1 MARVLIAEDEP
12 TFRDL
17 LADIL
22 EGSGH
27 TVVAVG
33 DGEAALAAL
42 ERGGFELLV
51 TDQRMPRLGGTELLR
66 RLRAL
71 PAAPPAIVL
80 TAHGTIP
87 DAVEA
92 VRLGAADY
100 LTKPLAS
107 PRALLAVVERVLAP
121 AADEQEFVT
130 VEPALSRLLELVD
143 RVAAR
148 DIAVLLTGETGAGK
162 ELVARRLHRGSH
174 SAAGPFVAVNCAAF
188 PESLAESELFGHE
201 RGAFT
206 GAERQ
211 RAGRFE
217 EAAGGTLFL
226 DEVGELALP
235 LQAKLLRVLEDRRV
249 RRLGGSE
256 DVAVDV
262 RLVAASNRDLEAEAE
277 RGAFRRDLYFRL
289 AVVRVDL
296 PPLRDR
302 PRDIPVLAEHLLR
315 RLAARLGVGD
325 LSLGAD
331 AVAALTRHPWPGNVR
346 ELRNVLERAAVVR
359 GDGVIGAAD
368 LGLRESAAQLDAVPL
383 DRDGREREAVLEA
396 LRRAGG
402 NREAAARLLGVSV
415 RTLYYRLLRYGIS

>member
-1 MARVLIAEDEP
+1 VARILIAEDEP

-22 EGSGH
+22 EGAGH
-27 TVVAVG
+27 AVVAVG

-42 ERGGFELLV
+42 ERGGFELLL
-51 TDQRMPRLGGTELLR
+51 TDQRMPRLGGLELLR

-71 PAAPPAIVL
+71 PGAPPAIML

-87 DAVEA
+87 EAVEA

-121 AADEQEFVT
+121 ETADREFVT
-130 VEPALSRLLELVD
+130 AEPAVLRLLELVD

-148 DIAVLLTGETGAGK
+148 DIAVLITGETGAGK
-162 ELVARRLHRGSH
+162 ELVARRLHRASPR
-174 SAAGPFVAVNCAAF
+174 AAGPFVAVNCAAF
-188 PESLAESELFGHE
+188 PENLAESELFGHE

-217 EAAGGTLFL
+217 EASGGTLFL

-235 LQAKLLRVLEDRRV
+235 LQAKLLRVLEERRV
-249 RRLGGSE
+249 RRIGGSE
-256 DVAVDV
+256 DLAVDV
-262 RLVAASNRDLEAEAE
+262 RVVAATNRDLEAEAE
-277 RGAFRRDLYFRL
+277 RGTFRRDLYFRL
-289 AVVRVDL
+289 AVLRVDL
-296 PPLRDR
+296 PPLRER
-302 PRDIPVLAEHLLR
+302 PRDIPLLADHLLR
-315 RLAARLGVGD
+315 RIAARLGGAQ
-325 LSLGAD
+325 LAIGAD
-331 AVAALTRHPWPGNVR
+331 AEAALARHTWPGNVR
-346 ELRNVLERAAVVR
+346 ELRNALERAAVVR
-359 GDGVIGAAD
+359 GEGVIGAAD
-368 LGLRESAAQLDAVPL
+368 LGLRESAAPAGAVPL
-383 DRDGREREAVLEA
+383 DRDEREREAVLAA
-396 LRRAGG
+396 LRQAGG

-415 RTLYYRLLRYGIS
+415 RTLYYRLQRYGIT